1 MMLPYGGVFHGS
13 VTAGFRYFFFAQEAD
28 AIDESFVD
36 GILSDRFNGLD
47 MASVSATVS
56 QINLRLLSVQSRQL

>member
-1 MMLPYGGVFHGS
+1 M
-13 VTAGFRYFFFAQEAD
+13 AGFSTALSLQDFDFLSGQEAD

-56 QINLRLLSVQSRQL
+56 RIHLRLLSVQSRQL

>member
-1 MMLPYGGVFHGS
+1 M
-13 VTAGFRYFFFAQEAD
+13 AGFSTALSLQDFDFLSAQEAD

-56 QINLRLLSVQSRQL
+56 QINLRLLSVPLWHALYN

>member
-1 MMLPYGGVFHGS
+1 M
-13 VTAGFRYFFFAQEAD
+13 AGFSTALSMQNFDFLSAQEAD